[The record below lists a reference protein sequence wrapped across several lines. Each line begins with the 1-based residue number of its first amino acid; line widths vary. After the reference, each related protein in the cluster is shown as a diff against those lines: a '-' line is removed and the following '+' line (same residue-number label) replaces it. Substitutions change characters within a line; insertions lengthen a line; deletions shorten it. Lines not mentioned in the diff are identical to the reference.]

1 MNSIV
6 SNTHQ
11 VAEIKASG
19 VVGVFKAI
27 APRSFEKTF
36 DGIATAEIVNAM
48 KICIDGLTRDQVS
61 HGLNTVRDNGF
72 CPDPAMFR
80 KWCLGIQGFGTEQQR
95 VAETFKGKHAALAN
109 IIRWIDNSSS
119 AITNAEKEAYDRCY
133 EMFNN
138 LKWANNVDR
147 ASYLAHEA
155 FKDNY
160 ADVIKEFA
168 ESGTQQAI
176 WKPELALT
184 NDSKVSK
191 GVGKEYL
198 PQQSQ
203 QEKVWISNRVNELKN
218 QGLSFAKSL
227 LQASKEYRD
236 SSTGSVA

>member
-36 DGIATAEIVNAM
+36 EGIATAEIVNAM
-48 KICIDGLTRDQVS
+48 KICIDGLTREQVN
-61 HGLNTVRDNGF
+61 HGLNAVRDNGF

-80 KWCLGIQGFGTEQQR
+80 KWCLGVQGFGTEQQR
-95 VAETFKGKHAALAN
+95 LAETFKGKHAALAN
-109 IIRWIDNSSS
+109 IIRWVNDSNT
-119 AITNAEKEAYDRCY
+119 AITTAEKEAYDRCY

-138 LKWANNVDR
+138 LKWAKNVDR
-147 ASYLAHEA
+147 ASYLAEEA

-160 ADVIKEFA
+160 VAVVQEFA
-168 ESGTQQAI
+168 ESGTKQAI
-176 WKPELALT
+176 WLPDPALT

-191 GVGKEYL
+191 GVSKDYL
-198 PQQSQ
+198 PKQSE
-203 QEKVWISNRVNELKN
+203 QEKAWISSRVSELKG

-227 LQASKEYRD
+227 FQATKEYRD
-236 SSTGSVA
+236 LNAGSVA